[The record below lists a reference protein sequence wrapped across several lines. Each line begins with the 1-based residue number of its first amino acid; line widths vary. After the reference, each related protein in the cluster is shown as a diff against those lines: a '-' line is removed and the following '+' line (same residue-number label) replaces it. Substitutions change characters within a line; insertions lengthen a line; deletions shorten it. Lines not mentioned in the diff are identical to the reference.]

1 VLREKAM
8 LWAIVCLVYPVATF
22 AFAAANGGVNWEML
36 GLAPIVLAGVP
47 IFAVIATALGVFA
60 CNPLEQ
66 VVQRRIRPSYTYLY
80 TLLAGLY
87 TFALFAAT
95 LWQRAGLM
103 VLTALLALA
112 LWQKARDHLPYLLD
126 PAASPPARVSLS
138 DGMIAAMIFF
148 VVQGIV
154 GVVFV
159 MSGEKLTGRVLL
171 IAFAIA
177 GATAYAVMR
186 LAFARTHAEGVPR
199 MAGPG
204 WGRALA
210 WGAGVGAAAALAAF
224 VYLQVARHTP
234 LLEGARDTVVVGVE
248 DRLDELWIAILAV
261 VAAPLFEEFHLPR
274 PHLRRAPAHVGAH
287 GFAARQRGDL
297 RDRASAVL
305 GDPGV
310 RPRDCRSARLR
321 AHAHAD
327 RAHCGACGLQCGHG
341 RAAVSAGVVT
351 ARKAGRVP
359 WPG

>member
-1 VLREKAM
+1 M

-261 VAAPLFEEFHLPR
+261 VAAPLFEEFIFRGLIFGG
-274 PHLRRAPAHVGAH
+274 LRRTLGLTAS
-287 GFAARQRGDL
+287 L
-297 RDRASAVL
+297 LASAAIFAIVHPPFSVIPVFGL
-305 GDPGV
+305 GIAAALVYERTRMLIGPIAV
-310 RPRDCRSARLR
+310 
-321 AHAHAD
+321 HAVYNA
-327 RAHCGACGLQCGHG
+327 AMVGLQYL
-341 RAAVSAGVVT
+341 
-351 ARKAGRVP
+351 P
-359 WPG
+359 EW